1 MEDRCVSPIAAM
13 AVGADAGGAAAD
25 TDGAGEEQVASLGAG
40 LRRSNP
46 GIPGAFA
53 AVCATAV
60 AEVWGDRQAEAGNR
74 GSVATAGTV
83 APAPAVAGPLAEV
96 DTNVQEGGRQP
107 VGAAVVELDAWAK
120 PQPRR
125 LQQREREQQ
134 HEQQQRQ
141 APGADKE
148 YMPGVEAGSGPGCCS
163 AAVLLRAGGSEE
175 QRGGSASAGTPVGD
189 MPAQLREAGAF
200 AFPPPGTTGKPARA
214 SSGSAAARR
223 WRHHAVPAVNGCGG
237 GPGAGMP
244 CGTPAGGAAA
254 GRHEAA
260 GAPCMVWPSAYQG
273 RWQGSSG
280 AGGGGAAA
288 AAAPGAAGT
297 ARPGSV
303 VSIRRTTPSVNNAYL
318 HFHSVLEEGVDKMAR
333 QPDAVRAAAHAAAAA
348 AGVSDDLAWR
358 EAAAAGGDWL
368 AFDEDAWL
376 RQLLALPG
384 PTEGEREALEFE
396 VGIVDMFLQE
406 LEERIDAVQ
415 EPPRRL
421 LQAPAAARAEAAAA
435 AAAAATAAAAAAVQP
450 RVEASGGEGPLPA
463 VAPQS
468 EGRTQLQVMGLEGH
482 TQEAGEQAVATAA
495 ATGEAEAAVQERSGR
510 PSVPAAGV
518 QMAAADTAVIAAAV
532 LAGTVTGANEAVLVG
547 PRPQLPLPL
556 PLAPH
561 APQPPEEQWLP
572 PPLIQQQQKQPL
584 ESSAQ
589 AVVSGPEA
597 LPAQQPQE
605 QQLEAA
611 DVVMAAD
618 ARSAEAEQ
626 AGPSCA
632 AAALGAADGKAP
644 CPPPSRKSALDVQHA
659 AAVVPP
665 PPPPLQHQHRVS
677 PLHAA
682 TAAARQQDTGAAQA
696 GARAKRQRTSA
707 GASGGSACAASPTPA
722 PTRLI
727 EDAATAAGAAGPAPD
742 APGQPGAKLHQPQP
756 HDLHQGQQ
764 GHGPAAKQQGAGG
777 KGQQVPAA
785 SRRHVL
791 KKKRSREARP
801 QAAEFAGA
809 GDGAAAGAEA
819 GVPAD
824 TRAPDTAAGTAAG
837 AATRVAAAGVTA
849 AAPAAAGTAQA
860 VPAAVNKAEARHGPA
875 AAPRITSDPGS
886 DSEEA
891 ARADGV
897 PARRRRPPPPS
908 KQHQQQPGAARAA
921 RRSAAVAVPAA
932 AAGAAAASTPA
943 VEAAEA
949 AAALQQQELAEAGG
963 GGAGRS
969 RRGPARTSHWVV
981 GTSLGAD
988 SGRLEELGARFK
1000 AVEVLPDVAPSMTH
1014 MVVRLRQDRRAEQR
1028 TLKYLRAAIRG
1039 VWVVGLA
1046 WVDACLVAGR
1056 LVPEAPF
1063 EATGDLYHTGTPA
1076 LTRQMRVR
1084 GEPMSLFS
1092 GLSFC
1097 TAHCKDVGSS
1107 NLPQLEALLQ
1117 EAGGT
1122 LVQRPLPRAAV
1133 TAAAAA
1139 APGCCGGGA
1148 ISHYSL
1154 LPLTG
1159 NYVVHGGKQ
1168 AQTQP
1173 PALVLPLLQQP
1184 LHHQQEG
1191 AAQMT
1196 DNNTTGL
1203 T

>member
-260 GAPCMVWPSAYQG
+260 GAVGGSAPAAGGAGAPGAGAPQGVPVLGTGVATPRTNLLPPPRSQPCMVWPSAYQG

-897 PARRRRPPPPS
+897 PARRRRRDGMRGLARHRSLPPAPVPGSAPPPS

-1000 AVEVLPDVAPSMTH
+1000 AVEVLPDVAP
-1014 MVVRLRQDRRAEQR
+1014 
-1028 TLKYLRAAIRG
+1028 
-1039 VWVVGLA
+1039 
-1046 WVDACLVAGR
+1046 
-1056 LVPEAPF
+1056 
-1063 EATGDLYHTGTPA
+1063 
-1076 LTRQMRVR
+1076 
-1084 GEPMSLFS
+1084 
-1092 GLSFC
+1092 
-1097 TAHCKDVGSS
+1097 
-1107 NLPQLEALLQ
+1107 
-1117 EAGGT
+1117 
-1122 LVQRPLPRAAV
+1122 
-1133 TAAAAA
+1133 
-1139 APGCCGGGA
+1139 
-1148 ISHYSL
+1148 
-1154 LPLTG
+1154 
-1159 NYVVHGGKQ
+1159 
-1168 AQTQP
+1168 
-1173 PALVLPLLQQP
+1173 
-1184 LHHQQEG
+1184 
-1191 AAQMT
+1191 
-1196 DNNTTGL
+1196 
-1203 T
+1203 